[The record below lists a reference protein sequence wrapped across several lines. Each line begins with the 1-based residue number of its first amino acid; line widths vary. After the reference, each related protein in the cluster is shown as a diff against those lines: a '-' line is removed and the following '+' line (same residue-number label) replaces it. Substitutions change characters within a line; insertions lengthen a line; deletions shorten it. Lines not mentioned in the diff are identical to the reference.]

1 MSGDISTM
9 VPPDSM
15 PNSEVKRRSADGSVG
30 IPHVRVGRCQTFK
43 YKKKAQ
49 HVCWAFFWWLFD
61 RWYCIINLN

>member
-43 YKKKAQ
+43 YKKKPSMYAGL
-49 HVCWAFFWWLFD
+49 FFGGYLID
-61 RWYCIINLN
+61 GIVLLI